1 MSRRGADLAA
11 GAIGYG
17 IGSVPTGVIVSR
29 LARGIDVRDYGS
41 GGMGTTNVLRTV
53 GPLAAG
59 SVFALDVAKGTAAV
73 LVARALGATD
83 AGQAG
88 AGLAAVVGH
97 SWPVWARFHGG
108 KSVATGF
115 GALLVL
121 SPEGALAA
129 VIGGLTALAATRVVS
144 VGSLAAAGSATAG
157 AGAAVVHGSRRGA
170 WPFAYAAAAT
180 AVIAARHSDNLR
192 RLAQGAEPRIS
203 FASLKPGR

>member
-1 MSRRGADLAA
+1 MAA
-11 GAIGYG
+11 CAIAYG

-29 LARGIDVRDYGS
+29 LARGIDVRQYGS

-53 GPLAAG
+53 GPVAAG

-73 LVARALGATD
+73 LVARGLRAST

-88 AGLAAVVGH
+88 AGVAAVAGH
-97 SWPVWARFHGG
+97 SWPLWARFQGG

-121 SPEGALAA
+121 SPEGSVAAVVGGLAA
-129 VIGGLTALAATRVVS
+129 LFATRVVS
-144 VGSLAAAGSATAG
+144 VGSLAAALSATVGSG
-157 AGAAVVHGSRRGA
+157 AGALRSSRRGL

-180 AVIAARHSDNLR
+180 AIIGARHSGNLR
-192 RLAQGAEPRIS
+192 RLVEGTEPRVS
-203 FASLKPGR
+203 LRSLKPAH